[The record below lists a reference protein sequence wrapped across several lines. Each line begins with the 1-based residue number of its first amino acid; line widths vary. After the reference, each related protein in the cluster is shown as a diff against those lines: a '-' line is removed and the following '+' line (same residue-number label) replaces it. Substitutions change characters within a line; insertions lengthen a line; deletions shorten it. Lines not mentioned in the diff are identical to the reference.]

1 MQNPKHFR
9 HGAREPLP
17 TRASKLARCSVLVL
31 FWVFAASFA
40 SAEPFAYSIMDEQL
54 ARLDLANGDVTYLG
68 EVRLYQVGGMTM
80 AADGHLW
87 AFSAFS
93 DDLWRIDPTSVEA
106 SRVGALG
113 IDTSYAAGLTIDACG
128 DLWLAAD
135 QVLYAVDRS
144 TGEATTVADL
154 TEPVVGLTSNGSDLL
169 GLVPG
174 QPARVGRNGLV
185 EPFGGSFVQ
194 SWNLAV
200 DFDAE
205 DRLWAV
211 YWYETVIIP
220 SSVSLIFE
228 IDPETGGLLST
239 TQAPALLNHPGRNLA
254 ISPPRGVCA
263 PPVAIPVGDRGLM
276 AFLMLLAAAGIL
288 VLGRR

>member
-1 MQNPKHFR
+1 M
-9 HGAREPLP
+9 LP
-17 TRASKLARCSVLVL
+17 WLIAV
-31 FWVFAASFA
+31 A
-40 SAEPFAYSIMDEQL
+40 SASAQPFAYSIMDEQL
-54 ARLDLANGDVTYLG
+54 AQLDLANGDVTYLG
-68 EVRLYQVGGMTM
+68 DLGLYRVGGMTM
-80 AADGHLW
+80 APDGDLW
-87 AFSAFS
+87 IFSALT
-93 DDLWRIDPTSVEA
+93 DDLWHIDPTTVTA
-106 SRVGALG
+106 TRVGPLG
-113 IDTSYAAGLTIDACG
+113 IDTTYVAGLTMDACG

-135 QVLYAVDRS
+135 QVLYFVDNS
-144 TGEATTVADL
+144 TGAATTVADL
-154 TEPVVGLTSNGSDLL
+154 TEDVVGLTSDGTDLL

-174 QPARVGRNGLV
+174 RAARVHRDGLV
-185 EPFGGSFVQ
+185 EPFGDSFVS

-228 IDPETGGLLST
+228 LDPETGELLST

-263 PPVAIPVGDRGLM
+263 PPVAVPTGRGSLM
-276 AFLMLLAAAGIL
+276 AFLALLAGAGIL
-288 VLGRR
+288 VLARR